1 MILTTALDKYYRVPQ
16 VSCELGSVIEL
27 SETLAECLNV
37 SSNEDIVGLKT
48 TALVLDESSPLC
60 KDHGDVV
67 IPFSALASGQLKRML
82 ANADGME
89 GMPSFNL
96 VTSKFDSYDLET
108 HPFAAPIESE
118 EEEPYKV
125 VGDDASDASVQE
137 SDLVTESFVEMME
150 SSDEFNSFEK
160 NCLLRFGI
168 EQADQGNLLFKAA
181 FRVAYVSH
189 CPALNLT

>member
-1 MILTTALDKYYRVPQ
+1 M
-16 VSCELGSVIEL
+16 IEL

-48 TALVLDESSPLC
+48 TALVLDERSPLC

-108 HPFAAPIESE
+108 HPFAALDE

-125 VGDDASDASVQE
+125 VGDNASDASVRE
-137 SDLVTESFVEMME
+137 SDLVTESFMELME
-150 SSDEFNSFEK
+150 SSDEFHSFEK

-168 EQADQGNLLFKAA
+168 DQADEGNFLFKAA
-181 FRVAYVSH
+181 FRVA
-189 CPALNLT
+189 